1 MRPLSSHNLRQEL
14 MIILENAEIGYRTPV
29 LRCDVRIEPGDFVI
43 VEGANGAG
51 KSTLLKT
58 LAGLLEPLSGRRT
71 VGFKRLGWV
80 PQQEAMDFPLPINVR
95 EMVALGA
102 SASTPFWRRFVKP
115 TGFSN
120 AALEALL
127 EPDWMERPVSQLSGG
142 QRQRL
147 LLARALAANPDCL
160 LLDEPTAGVDVRTQ
174 TVMASVLSSFQVS
187 AAGTVVM
194 VTHEPGAFLK
204 GANGFLKAVSGTL
217 QKLDVS
223 ERLNRPEPP
232 SRS

>member
-1 MRPLSSHNLRQEL
+1 
-14 MIILENAEIGYRTPV
+14 MIILENAEIGYRAPV
-29 LRCDVRIEPGDFVI
+29 LRCDVRIAPGDFVI

-71 VGFKRLGWV
+71 VTFRRLGWV
-80 PQQEAMDFPLPINVR
+80 PQQEAMDFPLPVNAR

-102 SASTPFWRRFVKP
+102 SVSAPFWRGFAKS

-120 AALEALL
+120 AAVEALL

-142 QRQRL
+142 QRQRV

-160 LLDEPTAGVDVRTQ
+160 LLDEPTAGVDMHTQ
-174 TVMASVLSSFQVS
+174 TIIASVLSEFQHS
-187 AAGTVVM
+187 AAGAVVM

-204 GANGFLKAVSGTL
+204 AANGFLKAASGTL

-223 ERLNRPEPP
+223 ERLNRSESPSP
-232 SRS
+232 SR